1 MRSKLYIDID
11 GVLLD
16 YATDMRADHSMEFI
30 QYITSEYDCY
40 WLTTHC
46 KGDSTT
52 AINYLSSYFPNEILN
67 LIAKI
72 KPTNWDDLKTEA
84 IDFDHDFVWLDDY
97 PFNAEIGV
105 LEYYRVEDS
114 LFRVNL
120 SNDDELLHVIKWLK
134 EKKLVKKKRQSKRM
148 IVLGLVLITFILA
161 KLIWVGVACRNHSTF
176 ESEKEELLQRRDYLI
191 SKIIIDDPQ
200 ALIDKMPK
208 AVGPQFQGEWAL
220 YSCSML
226 SASLVN
232 LSHIYPETRDD
243 AIKHIDELIQ
253 IVMSPE
259 IREYDRMRW
268 YEDPLDTL
276 DGDESHVSY
285 LSHLAWMIS
294 GYKHLTVDNKY
305 DALYHDLCEAM
316 NRRILQS
323 PYLNLE
329 TYPGELIYVPD
340 MLVAIVALSNYSKQ
354 YSGKYYSTVHSWLQN
369 MQDNWID
376 NESGLLVSYI
386 PTNDSYMGRLPIKGS
401 YSALNCYYLT
411 LIDEDFARS
420 QYEKLKQNFLQERP
434 IAGFKEY
441 YDRKCWL
448 GFDIDA
454 GPILCNLSPT
464 GTAFGLG
471 CITYFKDNDIRRDFL
486 RTAELAGSTVTFK
499 GKRHYL
505 LANVALVGEAIAF
518 AMRTAVPWIGYQT
531 ENRT

>member
-1 MRSKLYIDID
+1 MKLYLDID

-16 YATDMRADHSMEFI
+16 YSTDTHANHVGEFI
-30 QYITSEYDCY
+30 DYITSEYDCY

-46 KGDSTT
+46 KGDSQT
-52 AINYLSSYFPNEILN
+52 AIDYLSSYLTPEMISKLKSVK
-67 LIAKI
+67 A
-72 KPTNWDDLKTEA
+72 TTWDDMKTEA
-84 IDFDHDFVWLDDY
+84 IDFDYDFVWLDDY

-105 LEYYRVEDS
+105 LEYYRVQDS
-114 LFRVNL
+114 LCRVNL
-120 SNDDELLHVIKWLK
+120 SNENELLNVIEWLK
-134 EKKLVKKKRQSKRM
+134 EKKRLKRSKRRKRLM
-148 IVLGLVLITFILA
+148 VLAVIILTILLG
-161 KLIWVGVACRNHSTF
+161 KLAWTGIACRNHGTF
-176 ESEKEELLQRRDYLI
+176 ASEKKELIERRNYLLNEVVT
-191 SKIIIDDPQ
+191 DPQ
-200 ALIDKMPK
+200 ELINKMPK

-232 LSHIYPETRDD
+232 LSHIYPETKND
-243 AIKHIDELIQ
+243 AIRQIDDLIQ
-253 IVMSPE
+253 IVISPE

-268 YEDPLDTL
+268 YEDPLETL

-434 IAGFKEY
+434 IAGLKEY

-471 CITYFKDNDIRRDFL
+471 SITYFKDNDIRRDFL

-499 GKRHYL
+499 GRRHYL

-518 AMRTAVPWIGYQT
+518 AMRTAVPWTGYQT
-531 ENRT
+531 ENRTK

>member
-1 MRSKLYIDID
+1 MKLYLDID

-16 YATDMRADHSMEFI
+16 YGTDTHAKHVGEFI
-30 QYITSEYDCY
+30 DYITAECECY

-46 KGDSTT
+46 KGDSQT
-52 AINYLSSYFPNEILN
+52 AIDYLSSYLSPEMIKKLESV
-67 LIAKI
+67 
-72 KPTNWDDLKTEA
+72 KPTTWDDMKTEA

-105 LEYYRVEDS
+105 LEYYRVQDS

-120 SNDDELLHVIKWLK
+120 SNDNELLDVIEWLK
-134 EKKLVKKKRQSKRM
+134 EKKRVKKYKRRKR
-148 IVLGLVLITFILA
+148 VLLFAIIILSLIIGKLVWTT
-161 KLIWVGVACRNHSTF
+161 VACRNHGTF
-176 ESEKEELLQRRDYLI
+176 ESEKKELLQRMNYLI
-191 SKIIIDDPQ
+191 DEVITGPQ
-200 ALIDKMPK
+200 ELIDKMPK

-232 LSHIYPETRDD
+232 LSHIYPETKND
-243 AIKHIDELIQ
+243 AIRHIDALIQ
-253 IVMSPE
+253 IVISPE

-268 YEDPLDTL
+268 YEDPLETL

-294 GYKHLTVDNKY
+294 SYKLLTCDTKY
-305 DALYHDLCEAM
+305 DDLYHDLCRTM

-323 PYLNLE
+323 HYLNLE

-354 YSGKYYSTVHSWLQN
+354 YGGKYYSTVHSWLQN

-376 NESGLLVSYI
+376 EESGLMVSYI
-386 PTNDSYMGRLPIKGS
+386 PTSDSYCGRLPIKGS

-411 LIDEDFARS
+411 LIDEDFARR
-420 QYEKLKQNFLQERP
+420 QYEKLKENFLQVSP
-434 IAGFKEY
+434 ITGFKEY
-441 YDRKCWL
+441 YDRRCWL

-464 GTAFGLG
+464 GTAFGIG
-471 CITYFKDNDIRRDFL
+471 SITYFGDLEIRKKFL
-486 RTAELAGSTVTFK
+486 RTAELAGTSVTFN
-499 GKRHYL
+499 GKRHYM
-505 LANVALVGEAIAF
+505 LANLALVGEAITL
-518 AMRTAVPWIGYQT
+518 AMRTAIKWGN
-531 ENRT
+531 EK

>member
-1 MRSKLYIDID
+1 MKLYLDID

-16 YATDMRADHSMEFI
+16 YGTDTHAKHVGEFI
-30 QYITSEYDCY
+30 DYITAEYDCY

-46 KGDSTT
+46 KGDTRP
-52 AINYLSSYFPNEILN
+52 AMDYLSSYLSTEMLSK
-67 LIAKI
+67 LESV
-72 KPTNWDDLKTEA
+72 KPTSWDDMKTEA

-105 LEYYRVEDS
+105 LEYYRVQDS

-120 SNDDELLHVIKWLK
+120 SNDNELLNVIEWLK
-134 EKKLVKKKRQSKRM
+134 EKKRVKSSKRRKRVM
-148 IVLGLVLITFILA
+148 VLAIIILTLILGKLVWTR
-161 KLIWVGVACRNHSTF
+161 VACRNHGTF
-176 ESEKEELLQRRDYLI
+176 ESEKKELLQRRNYLI
-191 SKIIIDDPQ
+191 DEVITGPQ
-200 ALIDKMPK
+200 ELIDKMPK

-232 LSHIYPETRDD
+232 LSHLYPETKND
-243 AIKHIDELIQ
+243 AIRHIDDLIQ
-253 IVMSPE
+253 IVMSQE
-259 IREYDRMRW
+259 IREYDCMRW
-268 YEDPLDTL
+268 YEDPLETL

-294 GYKHLTVDNKY
+294 GYKNLTDDSKY
-305 DALYHDLCEAM
+305 DDLYHDLCRTM

-323 PYLNLE
+323 PDLNLE

-354 YSGKYYSTVHSWLQN
+354 YGGKYYSTVHAWLQN

-376 NESGLLVSYI
+376 DESGLMVSYI
-386 PTNDSYMGRLPIKGS
+386 PTSDSYWGRLPIKGS

-411 LIDEDFARS
+411 LIDEEFARS

-454 GPILCNLSPT
+454 GPIICNLSPT
-464 GTAFGLG
+464 GTAFGIG
-471 CITYFKDNDIRRDFL
+471 CITYFEDFDIRKKFL
-486 RTAELAGSTVTFK
+486 RTAELAGSSVTYK
-499 GKRHYL
+499 SKRHYM
-505 LANVALVGEAIAF
+505 LADIALVGEAITL
-518 AMRTAVPWIGYQT
+518 AMRTAINW
-531 ENRT
+531 ENEE

>member
-1 MRSKLYIDID
+1 MKLYLDID

-16 YATDMRADHSMEFI
+16 YSTDTHAKHVGEFI
-30 QYITSEYDCY
+30 DYITAEYDCY

-46 KGDSTT
+46 KGDTRP
-52 AINYLSSYFPNEILN
+52 AMDYLSSYLSAEMLSK
-67 LIAKI
+67 LKSV
-72 KPTNWDDLKTEA
+72 KPTSWDDMKTEA

-97 PFNAEIGV
+97 PFSAEIGV
-105 LEYYRVEDS
+105 LEYYRVQDS

-120 SNDDELLHVIKWLK
+120 SNKDELLNVIEWLK
-134 EKKLVKKKRQSKRM
+134 EKKRAKRFKRRKR
-148 IVLGLVLITFILA
+148 VFVLIIIILTLILA
-161 KLIWVGVACRNHSTF
+161 KIVWTGVSCRNHGTF
-176 ESEKEELLQRRDYLI
+176 ASEKEELLQRRDYLI
-191 SKIIIDDPQ
+191 SKVITDPQ
-200 ALIDKMPK
+200 TLLDEMPK

-232 LSHIYPETRDD
+232 LSNIFPETKND
-243 AIKHIDELIQ
+243 AIKNIDELIQ

-268 YEDPLDTL
+268 YEDPLETL

-294 GYKHLTVDNKY
+294 GYKHLTDDSKY
-305 DALYHDLCEAM
+305 DDLYHALCETM

-354 YSGKYYSTVHSWLQN
+354 YGGKYYSTVHSWLQN
-369 MQDNWID
+369 MRDKWID
-376 NESGLLVSYI
+376 DESGLMVSYI
-386 PTNDSYMGRLPIKGS
+386 PTSDSYWGRLPIKGS

-411 LIDEDFARS
+411 LIDEDFARC
-420 QYEKLKQNFLQERP
+420 QYEKLKENFLQVSP
-434 IAGFKEY
+434 ITGFKEY
-441 YDRKCWL
+441 YDRRCWL

-464 GTAFGLG
+464 GTAFGIG
-471 CITYFKDNDIRRDFL
+471 SVTYFGDFEIRKKFL
-486 RTAELAGSTVTFK
+486 RTAELAGSSVTFK
-499 GKRHYL
+499 SKRHYM
-505 LANVALVGEAIAF
+505 LADIALVGEAITL
-518 AMRTAVPWIGYQT
+518 AMRTAVDWSC
-531 ENRT
+531 NK

>member
-1 MRSKLYIDID
+1 MKLYLDID

-16 YATDMRADHSMEFI
+16 YGTDTHAKHVGEFI
-30 QYITSEYDCY
+30 DYITAEYDCY

-46 KGDSTT
+46 KGDTRP
-52 AINYLSSYFPNEILN
+52 AMDYLSSYLSTEMLSK
-67 LIAKI
+67 LESV
-72 KPTNWDDLKTEA
+72 KPTSWDDMKTEA

-105 LEYYRVEDS
+105 LEYYRVQDS

-120 SNDDELLHVIKWLK
+120 SNEDELLNVIDWLK
-134 EKKLVKKKRQSKRM
+134 EKKRVKRSKRRKRVM
-148 IVLGLVLITFILA
+148 VLAIIILTLILGKLVWTS
-161 KLIWVGVACRNHSTF
+161 VACRNHGTF
-176 ESEKEELLQRRDYLI
+176 ELERKELLQRRNYLI
-191 SKIIIDDPQ
+191 DEVITGPQ
-200 ALIDKMPK
+200 ELIDKMPK

-232 LSHIYPETRDD
+232 LSQIYPETKDD

-268 YEDPLDTL
+268 YEDPLETL

-294 GYKHLTVDNKY
+294 GYKQLTVNSKY

-369 MQDNWID
+369 MQDNWVD

-420 QYEKLKQNFLQERP
+420 QYEKLKQNFLQKRP

-471 CITYFKDNDIRRDFL
+471 SITYFKDNDIRRDFL

-518 AMRTAVPWIGYQT
+518 AMRTAVPWTGYQT
-531 ENRT
+531 ENRTK

>member
-1 MRSKLYIDID
+1 MKLYLDID

-16 YATDMRADHSMEFI
+16 YGTDTHAKHVGEFI
-30 QYITSEYDCY
+30 DYITAEYDCY

-46 KGDSTT
+46 KGDSKT
-52 AINYLSSYFPNEILN
+52 AIDYLSSYLPPDMISKLESV
-67 LIAKI
+67 
-72 KPTNWDDLKTEA
+72 KPTTWDDIKTEA

-97 PFNAEIGV
+97 PFNAEISV
-105 LEYYRVEDS
+105 LECYRVQDS

-120 SNDDELLHVIKWLK
+120 SNENELLDVIEWLK
-134 EKKLVKKKRQSKRM
+134 EKKRVKRDKRRKRLVVLAI
-148 IVLGLVLITFILA
+148 IVLSLILGKLVWTA
-161 KLIWVGVACRNHSTF
+161 VACRNHGTF
-176 ESEKEELLQRRDYLI
+176 ASEKTELIQRRNYLLKEVI
-191 SKIIIDDPQ
+191 TDPQ
-200 ALIDKMPK
+200 ELIDKMPK
-208 AVGPQFQGEWAL
+208 VVGPQFQGEWAL

-232 LSHIYPETRDD
+232 LSHIYPETKND
-243 AIKHIDELIQ
+243 AIRHIDDLIQ

-268 YEDPLDTL
+268 YEDPLETL

-294 GYKHLTVDNKY
+294 GYKHLTEDTKY
-305 DALYHDLCEAM
+305 DDLYHDLCRTM

-354 YSGKYYSTVHSWLQN
+354 YDGKYYSTVHSWLQN
-369 MQDNWID
+369 MRDKWID
-376 NESGLLVSYI
+376 DESGLMVSYI
-386 PTNDSYMGRLPIKGS
+386 PTSDSYWGRLPIKGS

-411 LIDEDFARS
+411 LIDEDFARC
-420 QYEKLKQNFLQERP
+420 QYEKLKENFLQVSP
-434 IAGFKEY
+434 ITGFKEY
-441 YDRKCWL
+441 YDRRCWL

-454 GPILCNLSPT
+454 GPILLNLSPT

-471 CITYFKDNDIRRDFL
+471 PATYFQDFEVRNGFL
-486 RTAELAGSTVTFK
+486 KTAELAGFTVTK
-499 GKRHYL
+499 NGKRHYL
-505 LANVALVGEAIAF
+505 IADIALVGEAIAL
-518 AMRTAVPWIGYQT
+518 AMRTAIKW
-531 ENRT
+531 